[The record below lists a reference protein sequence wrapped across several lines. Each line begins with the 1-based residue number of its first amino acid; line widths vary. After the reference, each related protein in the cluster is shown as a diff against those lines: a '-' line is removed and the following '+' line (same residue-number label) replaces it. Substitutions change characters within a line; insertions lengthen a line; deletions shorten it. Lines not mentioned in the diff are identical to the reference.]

1 VRREVRSLGDDTLAE
16 YAEGVRLMKER
27 QPGERTSW
35 WYQAAIHGSHEPQRD
50 LYNQC
55 KHGSWYFLAW
65 HRMYVYYFERIV
77 RAAVVEAGG
86 SKSWALPYWNY
97 AIDRD
102 HSTLPEEFRQP
113 DDPDRNP
120 LFVAQRRQAEFGIPG
135 INEGAGLPWEKLA
148 EAETLA
154 LGRPR
159 FIGDTQAGGFGGGR
173 GPSGVK
179 LYSQTGVVE
188 LRPHNNVHNL
198 VGKGGW
204 MADEDAAAKDP
215 IFWLHHANIDRIW
228 AQWQSEGHA
237 DPGEGAWRDERFD
250 FFDADGSRV
259 QKTPGQVVDT
269 VEDLGY
275 AYDVVSSKSEEA
287 EPAELAVP
295 AGAAEPDPKVVAAGS
310 GLTLTGGPE
319 AVPVPFERQAEV
331 EVAEASRET
340 DPRRL
345 YLNVED
351 IEANEN
357 PGTVYAVYVN
367 LPEQPDQKALDAHY
381 AGSIS
386 FFGIE
391 RTNDPR
397 ADEHPHGLRY
407 SLEIGELLRS
417 LGDGDSYRR
426 DGVHVTFR
434 PETLEPPEGMAEKE
448 ALAIAEA
455 PKDEPPVRIGRVS
468 LSVG

>member
-1 VRREVRSLGDDTLAE
+1 MRSLSDDTLAE
-16 YAEGVRLMKER
+16 YAAGVGVMKKR
-27 QPGERTSW
+27 NPADKTSW
-35 WYQAAIHGSHEPQRD
+35 WYQAAIHGSQEAADD

-65 HRMYVYYFERIV
+65 HRMYLYYFERIV

-86 SKSWALPYWNY
+86 SEDWALPYWNY
-97 AIDRD
+97 AIDRN
-102 HSTLPEEFRQP
+102 HSTLPDGFRKP
-113 DDPDRNP
+113 DDEATNP
-120 LFVAQRRQAEFGIPG
+120 LFVALRRPPELGIPG

-148 EAETLA
+148 EAEAKALA
-154 LGRPR
+154 RPQ
-159 FIGDTQAGGFGGGR
+159 FIGDTQVGGFGGGR
-173 GPSGVK
+173 GPAEPK

-198 VGKGGW
+198 VGKEGW

-228 AQWQSEGHA
+228 AQWQSDGNQN
-237 DPGEGAWRDERFD
+237 PTEGAWRDEPFA
-250 FFDADGSRV
+250 FFDVDGGEDH
-259 QKTPGQVVDT
+259 KTPGQVLDT
-269 VEDLGY
+269 VTDLEY
-275 AYDVVSSKSEEA
+275 AYDVVPSAGGGGEPEEA
-287 EPAELAVP
+287 AVP
-295 AGAAEPDPKVVAAGS
+295 AGAAEPDPKVVAAGD
-310 GLTLTGGPE
+310 GLILTGGPE
-319 AVPVPFERQAEV
+319 DVSVPFEQRAQAEV
-331 EVAEASRET
+331 EEASRET
-340 DPRRL
+340 DPRDL
-345 YLNVED
+345 YLNIED
-351 IEANEN
+351 IEAKMN

-367 LPEQPDQKALDAHY
+367 LPKNPNQETLDAHY

-407 SLEIGELLRS
+407 SLEIGDLLRS
-417 LGDGDSYRR
+417 LGDGERYKEE
-426 DGVHVTFR
+426 GVHVTFR
-434 PETLEPPEGMAEKE
+434 PETLEAPEGMAETE

-455 PKDEPPVRIGRVS
+455 PKEESPVQIGRVS